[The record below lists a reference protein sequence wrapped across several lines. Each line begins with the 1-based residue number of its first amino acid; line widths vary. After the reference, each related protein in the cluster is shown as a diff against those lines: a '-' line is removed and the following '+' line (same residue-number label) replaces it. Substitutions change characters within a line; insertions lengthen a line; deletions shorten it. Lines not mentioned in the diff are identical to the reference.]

1 MQLNDHPIYNAFPV
15 PPLALWGSWPVSS
28 SCVYPPKARGTAFI
42 AYLSHFYAPLTFPHP
57 PFYSRLCVATAM
69 QCNLKYYALT
79 ASHISYFL
87 PWEFSMAP
95 TWVSAGIHSPFWG
108 KLNQE
113 VWASPWSKRRGRSM
127 DKYTLIQWLRWMILR
142 TTLHG
147 SSESPQ

>member
-15 PPLALWGSWPVSS
+15 PPLALWSSWPVS
-28 SCVYPPKARGTAFI
+28 SCVYPPKARDAAFI
-42 AYLSHFYAPLTFPHP
+42 ASMSHFYAPLTFPRP
-57 PFYSRLCVATAM
+57 PFYSRLCVATTM
-69 QCNLKYYALT
+69 QCNLKYCALA

-87 PWEFSMAP
+87 PWEFSMTP
-95 TWVSAGIHSPFWG
+95 TWGSAGIHSPFWG

-127 DKYTLIQWLRWMILR
+127 GKYTLIHWLR
-142 TTLHG
+142 TTSHG